1 MIAEEATEV
10 VAEAGVEV
18 AAEAAAVSGEVVEQP
33 AGEVAGEAGAE
44 ASAAAPVVLSAEE
57 IAILQDLRWLVGE
70 GYVTEF
76 QAGELFVLGRPPL
89 PPAPP
94 APPKPRKKIPGQL
107 EIAPDGT
114 GVPGDP
120 AAVVGESVEPGATEE
135 TGVVAEVAA
144 DGGVETLS
152 AADVTG
158 AESAPEVVV
167 TEAEVAEPV
176 AEVVEPVAEVAEAVA
191 EVAEA
196 PVSVAEVTEAVAEA
210 VEGKDAAAGEAS
222 A

>member
-1 MIAEEATEV
+1 V

-18 AAEAAAVSGEVVEQP
+18 AAEAAAVSGEVAEQP

-44 ASAAAPVVLSAEE
+44 APAAAPVVLSAEE

-120 AAVVGESVEPGATEE
+120 AAVVGDSVEPGVTEE

-144 DGGVETLS
+144 EGGVETLS

-167 TEAEVAEPV
+167 TEAEVTEPV
-176 AEVVEPVAEVAEAVA
+176 AEVVEPVAEAVV

-196 PVSVAEVTEAVAEA
+196 PVSVAEVTEAVAET
-210 VEGKDAAAGEAS
+210 VEGKDAAAGEVS